1 MGNLRAALGPAT
13 TFLKTL
19 FADYGSPLHRGS
31 SGMQKL
37 QGFLIQGGVSYI
49 CVATESHEEGGLPTH
64 CSAAGTTRN
73 CSFVN

>member
-19 FADYGSPLHRGS
+19 FADYGSRLHRGS

-37 QGFLIQGGVSYI
+37 QCFLIQGGVSAS
-49 CVATESHEEGGLPTH
+49 VGPPNHMRKEGSQH
-64 CSAAGTTRN
+64 IAQ
-73 CSFVN
+73 